1 MVWGVFPC
9 TPQWAVSAE
18 WWGGLYQGK
27 KCTGNAQKCAESA
40 LYPALP
46 NLLQAANVNRESTDG
61 KGIPEEKEEE
71 DGQGEGIQV
80 EEEGSWVVQHESGRG
95 MVRKKM
101 GQNKE
106 DAQVERNG
114 YCSCKKING
123 EEEGRWVQREGK
135 VLRGGFIVC
144 KTACLFV

>member
-1 MVWGVFPC
+1 MHQHQDNGKYSFFSMVKEAAFYLVGCFMVWGVFPC

-46 NLLQAANVNRESTDG
+46 NLLHAANVNRECTDG

-71 DGQGEGIQV
+71 DGQG
-80 EEEGSWVVQHESGRG
+80 EGSWVVQHESGRG

-101 GQNKE
+101 GEDKE
-106 DAQVERNG
+106 DA
-114 YCSCKKING
+114 
-123 EEEGRWVQREGK
+123 
-135 VLRGGFIVC
+135 
-144 KTACLFV
+144 